1 MLGLCSN
8 PISAISIPPLNTFS
22 ALLPSSACTS
32 SLNRAHLFTN
42 LYSLSPITNFR
53 TCACACSSST
63 TASRPPAVVALR
75 SKAARTTTSNTP
87 GTTTTTTTATNAS
100 GRIAHARIEETT
112 AVRAKTKAA
121 VRATVVAAS
130 VSCCSSCTC
139 TTWASHFF
147 VRVPTHHAANII
159 ALLRDPAL
167 TLQRRISPSHIR
179 VSPSSFS
186 SSSSPAFPYPLRRR
200 PPQPLFS
207 FRPKT
212 PLLPPKE
219 ALAIS
224 KSLARALLQ
233 TPLRRQV
240 HFYTVPRK
248 AVVLA
253 AAFFEP
259 FFPRLPTRQPAYPG
273 ASPDLQLPVAAAAAA
288 AAAALPQARSPSLF
302 RQYDPKEYFLQSPF
316 RNRAA
321 SSAARRLPHLSAAR
335 LWNPTNS
342 TPRLPDK
349 LVRKRRP
356 STPPP
361 PAVPLSH
368 PTLDPSSVDP
378 SDPLGIGAGDYP
390 LLTLP
395 EQRQTRHSTSNR
407 ASLQV
412 DRTANA
418 EHRISLPPSLRHSY
432 DGRRS
437 ADPSPTFPDR
447 DSGPADDKGGSSV
460 ELPADNRL
468 TGLRKPG
475 QSVSNP
481 PVRDFAIT
489 LDINK
494 GKGKAVMEQATESQ
508 GRGASKDLERGPDV
522 LPRHSNVSAGDGIGS
537 AISSSDSSIM
547 GEELPPDLG
556 EEWGPQHPCF
566 PHLNPH
572 VPLDSPEYHNTRII
586 RVRRDWLIEG
596 DLAPTFS
603 NLYPEILDPA
613 GLSEQEFRR
622 IIDKLNGELVPIFS
636 PYNWRNVVDG
646 LLGLVTGWLW
656 DDLGFTGVKARLKR
670 LERWIDQWNV
680 EMEKTVGNG
689 DSSMA
694 PRIISLRKTGYMTL
708 DIQIPDPEIAPAP
721 STPGGS
727 RSENMPMEPPAAVT
741 A

>member
-1 MLGLCSN
+1 MLGLS
-8 PISAISIPPLNTFS
+8 ISAISIPPLNTFS
-22 ALLPSSACTS
+22 TLLPSPACTS

-42 LYSLSPITNFR
+42 PYSLSPITNCNCACACIR
-53 TCACACSSST
+53 TCACACT
-63 TASRPPAVVALR
+63 TTTSRPPAVVALR

-87 GTTTTTTTATNAS
+87 GTTTTAS

-130 VSCCSSCTC
+130 VSCCTC

-147 VRVPTHHAANII
+147 VRVPTHHAANLI

-186 SSSSPAFPYPLRRR
+186 SSSSPAFPYSLRRR

-212 PLLPPKE
+212 PLLPLKE

-240 HFYTVPRK
+240 QFSTVPRK

-273 ASPDLQLPVAAAAAA
+273 ASPDLQIPVAA
-288 AAAALPQARSPSLF
+288 AAAALPQARSPSLL

-349 LVRKRRP
+349 PVRKRRP

-437 ADPSPTFPDR
+437 ADPSPTFPDP
-447 DSGPADDKGGSSV
+447 DSGPVDDKDGTSV
-460 ELPADNRL
+460 EPPADNRL
-468 TGLRKPG
+468 TGLRKRG

-481 PVRDFAIT
+481 LVRDFAIT

-494 GKGKAVMEQATESQ
+494 GKGKAVMEQATESP

-622 IIDKLNGELVPIFS
+622 IIDKLNSELIPIFS

-680 EMEKTVGNG
+680 EMEKTVGNE

>member
-1 MLGLCSN
+1 MLGLHSN
-8 PISAISIPPLNTFS
+8 LISAISIPPLNTFS
-22 ALLPSSACTS
+22 TLLPSPACTS

-42 LYSLSPITNFR
+42 SYPLSPITNHDCVCACIR
-53 TCACACSSST
+53 TRACACSSST
-63 TASRPPAVVALR
+63 TTTTTTSRPPAVVALR
-75 SKAARTTTSNTP
+75 SKAARTTTPNTP
-87 GTTTTTTTATNAS
+87 GTTTTTTAS

-112 AVRAKTKAA
+112 VRAKTKAA

-130 VSCCSSCTC
+130 VSCVSCS
-139 TTWASHFF
+139 
-147 VRVPTHHAANII
+147 NLI

-167 TLQRRISPSHIR
+167 TLQQRFSPSHIR
-179 VSPSSFS
+179 LSPSSS
-186 SSSSPAFPYPLRRR
+186 SFSPAFSHSLPRR
-200 PPQPLFS
+200 PPLASFS

-212 PLLPPKE
+212 PPLPLKE

-224 KSLARALLQ
+224 KILARALLQ
-233 TPLRRQV
+233 TSRR
-240 HFYTVPRK
+240 PRGG
-248 AVVLA
+248 LH
-253 AAFFEP
+253 
-259 FFPRLPTRQPAYPG
+259 RTILPTASHASNTSSSSPATVDASVANTRLATLSQQPAYPG

-288 AAAALPQARSPSLF
+288 AALPQARFPSLL

-349 LVRKRRP
+349 PVRKRRP

-368 PTLDPSSVDP
+368 PALDPSSVDP

-412 DRTANA
+412 DRSANA

-437 ADPSPTFPDR
+437 ADPSPTFPDP
-447 DSGPADDKGGSSV
+447 DLGPADDKDGASV
-460 ELPADNRL
+460 EPPADNRL
-468 TGLRKPG
+468 TGLRKRG

-481 PVRDFAIT
+481 LVRDFAIT

-494 GKGKAVMEQATESQ
+494 GKGKTAMEQSTESQ

-622 IIDKLNGELVPIFS
+622 IIDKLNSELIPIFS

-670 LERWIDQWNV
+670 LERWIDQWNA
-680 EMEKTVGNG
+680 EMEKTVGNE

-727 RSENMPMEPPAAVT
+727 RSVNMPLEPPAAVT